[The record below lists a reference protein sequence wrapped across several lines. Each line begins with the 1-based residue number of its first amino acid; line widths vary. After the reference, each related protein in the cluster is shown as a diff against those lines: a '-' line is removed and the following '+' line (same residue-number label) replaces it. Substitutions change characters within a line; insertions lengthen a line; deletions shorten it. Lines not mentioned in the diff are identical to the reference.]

1 MNSMT
6 LIIFIGVLCI
16 FILYYIFS
24 TFYMSNEKKIV
35 IFDMDETLG
44 HFGEI
49 GTLWSILKDINNKLT
64 KKDFYK
70 LMDIYP
76 ETLRP
81 HILNI
86 LEYLKDMKKKG
97 KIDRVII
104 FTNNQGP
111 KSWSLLIKDYFNN
124 KIDYHL
130 IDKVVGAYKV
140 GTKQIEPYRTS
151 HEKVYEDILN
161 AARIPKN
168 AKIAFIDDQK
178 HYRML
183 NKNVFYVVIHGYTY
197 HLSPEQVVTRIEKNN
212 IFNINNEDMGYIY
225 ETLKNINHRFVV
237 PENYNYQI
245 FKQNGKN
252 ILKNIKKFV
261 NNF

>member
-1 MNSMT
+1 MK
-6 LIIFIGVLCI
+6 LIIFIGILCS

-24 TFYMSNEKKIV
+24 IVYMSKEKKIV

-44 HFGEI
+44 HFVEI

-70 LMDIYP
+70 LMDLYP

-81 HILNI
+81 HILDI
-86 LEYLKDMKKKG
+86 LKYLKDMKKRG
-97 KIDRVII
+97 KIHRVII

-111 KSWSLLIKDYFNN
+111 KSWSLLIKDYLNY
-124 KIDYHL
+124 KIHYPL

-151 HEKVYEDILN
+151 HEKIYEDILN
-161 AARIPKN
+161 AARIPRS

-178 HYRML
+178 HYKML
-183 NKNVFYVVIHGYTY
+183 NKNVFYVVLHGYTY
-197 HLSPEQVVTRIEKNN
+197 HLTPEQVVKRMEQNN
-212 IFNINNEDMGYIY
+212 IFNVTNENMVYIY
-225 ETLKNINHRFVV
+225 RTLKDINHNFVV
-237 PENYNYQI
+237 PENYNYQV

-252 ILKNIKKFV
+252 ILKNIKNFV